1 MEPAYAALP
10 QRAPRL
16 RRQDVDSA
24 QCNTAAEPSGGS
36 EKRARDA
43 AEPSE
48 EAELARQ
55 SSRRSEVEQ
64 PGTAAVVWSEAD
76 AAAHYECAC
85 PRVQRRTRSTGL
97 LTAARA
103 RLRRP
108 GPHGGHSAPR
118 MCVCGASRRLK
129 APVRALTRPRCAR
142 RSGPHS
148 GGSVRLDSAVHV
160 QLHGAQRSAG

>member
-16 RRQDVDSA
+16 RRQDVDAA
-24 QCNTAAEPSGGS
+24 QRNTAAEPSGGS

-43 AEPSE
+43 AELPE

-55 SSRRSEVEQ
+55 NSRRSEVEQ

-85 PRVQRRTRSTGL
+85 PAFSAAS
-97 LTAARA
+97 AAR
-103 RLRRP
+103 
-108 GPHGGHSAPR
+108 G
-118 MCVCGASRRLK
+118 C
-129 APVRALTRPRCAR
+129 
-142 RSGPHS
+142 
-148 GGSVRLDSAVHV
+148 
-160 QLHGAQRSAG
+160 

>member
-16 RRQDVDSA
+16 RRQDVDAA

-43 AEPSE
+43 AEPPD

-55 SSRRSEVEQ
+55 NSRRSEAEQ
-64 PGTAAVVWSEAD
+64 PGTAAAVWSAEG

-85 PRVQRRTRSTGL
+85 PLSS
-97 LTAARA
+97 AARTA
-103 RLRRP
+103 
-108 GPHGGHSAPR
+108 HGR
-118 MCVCGASRRLK
+118 
-129 APVRALTRPRCAR
+129 
-142 RSGPHS
+142 
-148 GGSVRLDSAVHV
+148 
-160 QLHGAQRSAG
+160 